1 MAIVSTMPLE
11 FRRRSGVVAG
21 AKSVAE
27 GAATERA
34 VAGTDATFAALG
46 SALDGSRGVVQQR
59 ALRRMVEQSPAVQNL
74 ARLQRMIAR
83 PDASARRDIEGRA
96 APAQFAGT
104 TAVPVAQRVL
114 KLSTRHWSEATAVT
128 VLRPG
133 VYQVHGVSGE
143 SLVIKTSAD
152 MESTLDEY
160 VGAKVGQ
167 FMGVNTIDTVAVRI
181 QSDEIKDAIPHF
193 EKLGSGGN
201 ALAEAITS
209 SKHEFIL
216 VMPFIEGSD
225 LKKSKAAW
233 EEAPLEQQQ
242 EWAEEMGKAWLLDLV
257 LQNTDRHSENFRIGK
272 SGKLYAF
279 DQSVGPGLKHDFGK
293 EQAEMVLADLSRSSE
308 KYYDKLTSGLD
319 FTIDQKTFYA
329 GFYKGVFAAR
339 DYLEGIKPDTIN
351 AIYEMSGQQEVEL
364 PGLDG
369 VLATIKKGL
378 PK

>member
-1 MAIVSTMPLE
+1 MAFVSTMPLE
-11 FRRRSGVVAG
+11 FRRRSGVAAG

-46 SALDGSRGVVQQR
+46 SALDGNRGVVQQR
-59 ALRRMVEQSPAVQNL
+59 ALRRMAEQSPAVQNL

-128 VLRPG
+128 VLRLG
-133 VYQVHGVSGE
+133 VYQVHGQSGE

-167 FMGVNTIDTVAVRI
+167 FMGVNTIDTVAVRT
-181 QSDEIKDAIPHF
+181 QSEEIKEAIPYF
-193 EKLGSGGN
+193 EKLGSGGKE
-201 ALAEAITS
+201 LAEAITS

-279 DQSVGPGLKHDFGK
+279 DQSVGPGLKHEFGK
-293 EQAEMVLADLSRSSE
+293 EQAEMVLADLSKSSE
-308 KYYDKLTSGLD
+308 RYYDKLTSGLD
-319 FTIDQKTFYA
+319 FKIDQKTFYG

-339 DYLEGIKPDTIN
+339 ESLNAIEPETIA
-351 AIYEMSGQQEVEL
+351 AIYEMMGQQEVEL
-364 PGLDG
+364 PGLEG
-369 VLATIKKGL
+369 VLAAIKKGL
-378 PK
+378 